1 MKEHDDEQVEN
12 SAKENEPI
20 PIVMNDCSSKK
31 KYRKFFYIIICFL
44 IIYFTY
50 LTFIN
55 INAKDNKKSE
65 LNNIPES
72 NQQNNVINHN
82 ATKIID
88 NNIIPNNIYYYS
100 FCLYPESIQP
110 SGTINFKY
118 IKGKKY
124 TVTFNQDFINEYN
137 NLLSFLYSDNTN
149 QGYVFKIFAKCYN
162 LLIIHKGTAN
172 LLFNNY

>member
-1 MKEHDDEQVEN
+1 MLKFYLFF
-12 SAKENEPI
+12 
-20 PIVMNDCSSKK
+20 MFLLLRNDN
-31 KYRKFFYIIICFL
+31 
-44 IIYFTY
+44 YFTNLLSY
-50 LTFIN
+50 KYF
-55 INAKDNKKSE
+55 
-65 LNNIPES
+65 
-72 NQQNNVINHN
+72 
-82 ATKIID
+82 